1 MEEFNTIDKVKALFE
16 SVNGVG
22 NDNLFFVTCQDKEK
36 VSGAAAGMEYPYDGL
51 LINACEKG
59 LVMFHL
65 KAGALSGMISLAS
78 PSKMTLDKE
87 NCIFIPTENIRGIT
101 VKKFA
106 LLNSKVKRISIDTV
120 DGKSHKLYARVEEK
134 DFPYHKDNF
143 NAFIEKFANR

>member
-1 MEEFNTIDKVKALFE
+1 MEEFNTIEKVKALFE
-16 SVNGVG
+16 SVDGCG
-22 NDNLFFVTCQDKEK
+22 SENLFFVTCQDKQK
-36 VSGAAAGMEYPYDGL
+36 VSGMVAGMEYPYDGL
-51 LINACEKG
+51 LINANETG
-59 LVMFHL
+59 LGMFYL
-65 KAGALSGMISLAS
+65 KAGALSGMITLAS

-106 LLNSKVKRISIDTV
+106 LLNSKVKRISIDTK

-143 NAFIEKFANR
+143 NAFVEKYASM